1 MYTRCAHCE
10 TVFRVTPQQLQL
22 SSGQVRCGRCQQVFD
37 AFSTLSS
44 QLPGSAAVPAPP
56 SLTAVA
62 SPDETVVTVPLAQT
76 VEKTEDVPRT
86 AHSERTLHVDPAE
99 EDEAR
104 DEDAGRFAPLE
115 SPPPFTALTL
125 PEALFGA
132 APVVPQDRWRW
143 LTASALLLLL
153 ALAQVAWFFPTG
165 LAARLPG
172 LRPAL
177 ALYCGVLACD
187 LGWARLPEQLFI
199 EASDLQIV
207 DPARPSEV
215 LLTATVR
222 NRAAVVQEFP
232 FLELTLTGPANQT
245 VARKVLRPADYA
257 EAAELEHGIGAN
269 GEISIRLYL
278 NTGQVHATGYRLYLF
293 FI

>member
-22 SSGQVRCGRCQQVFD
+22 SSGQVRCGRCQKVFD

-44 QLPGSAAVPAPP
+44 QLPGSAAAPP
-56 SLTAVA
+56 PPPLTTVA
-62 SPDETVVTVPLAQT
+62 LPDETVGAVALVQPAENRQ
-76 VEKTEDVPRT
+76 DVPVTPRT
-86 AHSERTLHVDPAE
+86 DLAG
-99 EDEAR
+99 EDEPR
-104 DEDAGRFAPLE
+104 DEDAGRLAPVE
-115 SPPPFTALTL
+115 SPTSAFTSLTL
-125 PEALFGA
+125 PEALFGD
-132 APVVPQDRWRW
+132 APVVPKDRWRW
-143 LTASALLLLL
+143 LTASVLLSLL
-153 ALAQVAWFFPTG
+153 ALAQVAWLFPTG

-187 LGWARLPEQLFI
+187 LGWPRLPEQLFI
-199 EASDLQIV
+199 EASDLQV
-207 DPARPSEV
+207 LDPTRPSEV
-215 LLTATVR
+215 MLTATVR
-222 NRAAVVQEFP
+222 NRAAVVQAFP

-257 EAAELEHGIGAN
+257 EAAELENGIGAN
-269 GEISIRLYL
+269 EEISIRLYL